1 MRDVVQFLVEL
12 VLAITGTLAVGSLVV
27 GGIAVG
33 IGCAL
38 FGCSWWWR
46 GRRRAQCGGNGAGAR
61 QRGPAGHAA
70 RRRALRRGGAG

>member
-27 GGIAVG
+27 GGITVG

-46 GRRRAQCGGNGAGAR
+46 GRRRR
-61 QRGPAGHAA
+61 P
-70 RRRALRRGGAG
+70 